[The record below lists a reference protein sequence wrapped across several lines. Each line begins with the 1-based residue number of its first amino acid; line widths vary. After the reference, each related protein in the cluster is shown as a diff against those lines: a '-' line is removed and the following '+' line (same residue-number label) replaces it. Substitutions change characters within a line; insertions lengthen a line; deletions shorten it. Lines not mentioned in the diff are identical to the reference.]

1 MNSLL
6 VVLLVVVLLI
16 VVFVVWQRRAVRR
29 QAEGLEKVA
38 RGIRDLRMR
47 ARVVPTMNR
56 VATEGESVPP
66 QFATIAAELEREG
79 FRMLGDVEE
88 LNPDGSVAGRLRWFA
103 SADGTIW
110 GWFGLANGVV
120 PVMLMLSEDA
130 GRGFTATIRSPHAP
144 STVSPETVRELRLR
158 WEDGLDLALDGQ
170 RASVAA
176 MAAPIRVT
184 DLEGAIAS
192 LHRLKEHTN
201 QWRTQQ
207 DPDALLEADVR
218 NIVGDRYDELGEP
231 VMALV
236 AMLEA
241 FDTSIGGRARQ

>member
-1 MNSLL
+1 MNTLF
-6 VVLLVVVLLI
+6 VVAAVVVLLI
-16 VVFVVWQRRAVRR
+16 VAFIAWQRRVVRR
-29 QAEGLEKVA
+29 QAEGLEQVA
-38 RGIRDLRMR
+38 RGIRDLRTR
-47 ARVVPTMNR
+47 SKVVPTMNR
-56 VATEGESVPP
+56 VATEGSGVPA
-66 QFATIAAELEREG
+66 QFAPIQAELEREG
-79 FRMLGDVEE
+79 LRMLGDVEE
-88 LNPDGSVAGRLRWFA
+88 LNLDGSVAGRLRWFA
-103 SADGTIW
+103 SNDGTIW

-158 WEDGLDLALDGQ
+158 WEEGLDAALDGQ
-170 RASVAA
+170 RAAVTA
-176 MAAPIRVT
+176 MAAPVRVT
-184 DLEGAIAS
+184 DLDGAIAS

-201 QWRTQQ
+201 AWRTQQ

-236 AMLEA
+236 AMLEM
-241 FDTSIGGRARQ
+241 FDTSGSAADRP